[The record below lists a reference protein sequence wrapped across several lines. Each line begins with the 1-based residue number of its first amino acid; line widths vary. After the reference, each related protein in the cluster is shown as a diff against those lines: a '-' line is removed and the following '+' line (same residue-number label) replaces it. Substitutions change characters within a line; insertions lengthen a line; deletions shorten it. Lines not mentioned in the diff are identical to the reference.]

1 MNKSAHQ
8 FSRWQSALII
18 FGGWT
23 LFGVFFSLQNYLNSI
38 YFGRQVSYVISLLAW
53 ASCGYL
59 WALLT
64 PLILRLGRRYPIE
77 RDNLAQSLAIH
88 LLFGSVLSLAQIA
101 MYVFV
106 RQWLIGDPAKPFT
119 PLGMFQTLIVAEFH
133 INLLLYLTVLGLQ
146 QAFEYYRRFRERE
159 QRAAQLELQAAQLE
173 TQLARAQL
181 DALKMQLQPHFLFNT
196 LNTISVLM
204 QEDVVS
210 ANRMLVRLGDLL
222 RITLKSAN
230 TNEIS
235 LRQELDFLR
244 SYLEIEQT
252 RFQDRLRIRIEA
264 EPDAL
269 EARVPNLI
277 LQPLVENAIRHA
289 VAPRAQETLVEIY
302 AERVNGQLRM
312 TVRDDGD
319 GLKKNDCESNGIGL
333 TNTRARL
340 EKLYGAAQSFKLSK
354 VQERGLEIA
363 ITIPFHTAN
372 ETGS

>member
-1 MNKSAHQ
+1 
-8 FSRWQSALII
+8 
-18 FGGWT
+18 
-23 LFGVFFSLQNYLNSI
+23 
-38 YFGRQVSYVISLLAW
+38 
-53 ASCGYL
+53 
-59 WALLT
+59 
-64 PLILRLGRRYPIE
+64 
-77 RDNLAQSLAIH
+77 
-88 LLFGSVLSLAQIA
+88 
-101 MYVFV
+101 
-106 RQWLIGDPAKPFT
+106 
-119 PLGMFQTLIVAEFH
+119 
-133 INLLLYLTVLGLQ
+133 
-146 QAFEYYRRFRERE
+146 
-159 QRAAQLELQAAQLE
+159 
-173 TQLARAQL
+173 
-181 DALKMQLQPHFLFNT
+181 LKMQLQPHFLFNT

-204 QEDVVS
+204 REDVVS
-210 ANRMLVRLGDLL
+210 ANRMLVRLSDLL

-252 RFQDRLRIRIEA
+252 RFQDRLKIKIEA

-289 VAPRAQETLVEIY
+289 VAPRAEETLVEIY
-302 AERVNGQLRM
+302 AERVNGHLRM

-319 GLKKNDCESNGIGL
+319 GLKKADCESNGIGL

-340 EKLYGAAQSFKLSK
+340 EKLYGPAQTFELSR
-354 VQERGLEIA
+354 VRDRGLQID